1 MNLATQGRGID
12 RSLLLVTMLLTII
25 GLAMILSASYVKAE
39 GMTGDP
45 FFFFKKQLM
54 WVVIGFGALLCG
66 INIDYRKLRPL
77 AKPALW
83 LSIALL
89 GMLLVEGLGHSSHG
103 SARWIG
109 FGIFKFQPSELAK
122 LAVAV
127 YLAAAI
133 ADKPRQITNFKHGFL
148 PLLGTLLVVFA
159 LVAKQPDLG
168 TGITILGMGIV
179 LLTAGGAKS
188 KHLTMT
194 ALSALPAAVFA
205 WLFVLKDY
213 QKDRVLTFLNP
224 QADPQGKGYH
234 IIQSLIALGSGGLLG
249 AGFGNSKQK
258 FLYLPEQHTDF
269 IFAIIGEELGLIGT
283 AAVVCLFIFY
293 AWRGYRAAVR
303 CNDAF
308 GSLLAC
314 GLTTM
319 VICQAMINI
328 GVVTSS
334 MPVTG
339 IPLPFIS
346 YGGSSLTLLLFA
358 TGLLLNVSKS
368 GGRVQ
373 AGESGNRRRRNRRAY
388 ISGTGNSR

>member
-45 FFFFKKQLM
+45 FFFFKKQLI
-54 WVVIGFGALLCG
+54 WVFIGFGALLCG

-77 AKPALW
+77 AKP
-83 LSIALL
+83 ILL
-89 GMLLVEGLGHSSHG
+89 GVIILLGLVLVGGLGHSAKG
-103 SARWIG
+103 SVRWIG
-109 FGIFKFQPSELAK
+109 YGMFKFQPSEWTK
-122 LAVAV
+122 VAV
-127 YLAAAI
+127 VIYLSAVI
-133 ADKPRQITNFKHGFL
+133 ADKPRQLVKLQRGFL
-148 PLLGTLLVVFA
+148 PLLLTVLLVFG
-159 LVAKQPDLG
+159 LVLLQPDLG
-168 TGITILGMGIV
+168 TGITILVIGFV
-179 LLTAGGAKS
+179 LMAAGGARA

-283 AAVVCLFIFY
+283 ATVVCLFIFY
-293 AWRGYRAAVR
+293 AWRGYRAATKSG
-303 CNDAF
+303 DAF
-308 GSLLAC
+308 GALLAC

-319 VICQAMINI
+319 VICQALINI

-373 AGESGNRRRRNRRAY
+373 AGESSNRRRRNRRAY
-388 ISGTGNSR
+388 ISGAGDSR